1 MASLGDEID
10 NCGLFLEQRRR
21 HILCSGEL
29 STQQPEHARILPAKV
44 QLLNFLDSQAKSAH
58 QSINLEQVLDAAV
71 QYVFPTG
78 LVKSTT
84 GYKAQKLSL
93 QGIEASST
101 CSMQIF
107 LPWAVSK
114 PFTGAILS
122 IREVEYDIEREIKAL
137 GQSGLPRA
145 DWIAKT
151 LLAAAPQM
159 P

>member
-21 HILCSGEL
+21 HIFCSGKL

-71 QYVFPTG
+71 QYVFLTG

-107 LPWAVSK
+107 FPWEVSK
-114 PFTGAILS
+114 PFTGAS
-122 IREVEYDIEREIKAL
+122 PKA
-137 GQSGLPRA
+137 RA
-145 DWIAKT
+145 DRA
-151 LLAAAPQM
+151 
-159 P
+159 